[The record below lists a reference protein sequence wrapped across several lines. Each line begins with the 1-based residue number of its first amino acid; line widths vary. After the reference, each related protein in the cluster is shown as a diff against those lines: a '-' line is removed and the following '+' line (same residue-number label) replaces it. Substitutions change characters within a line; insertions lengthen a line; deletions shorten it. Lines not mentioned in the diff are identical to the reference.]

1 MRYRAAPVGI
11 KYCITIEI
19 KMVIILVLTKSF
31 SFIFSL
37 ILLSSISICKLI
49 LRTKLAKVRSQRIC
63 IYIYIYREGI
73 TSNSSRVTFYFYH
86 LLFFNLMIKINCYS
100 ISEDDI
106 YILTHIVYVPV
117 SCTMKYNV

>member
-63 IYIYIYREGI
+63 IYIYREGI

-117 SCTMKYNV
+117 SCTMK